1 MTVHDLIDELYAAFA
16 DRLGDPIGARA
27 RDLPRALKLAPEP
40 DLPWSRVFSHEVTLG
55 APALFAEAMPGLPSS
70 MVREATLVH
79 LLAVVDAF
87 GTDRLEDQQIDP
99 SPGVLAVLGQL
110 RRERD
115 RAMAR
120 LFRGPPPAD
129 LDFSA
134 ADVLTTS
141 AIHRERATL
150 LSARSV
156 DVTFYERASLD
167 KQCAGLVASVALARV
182 AGWDRRR
189 CIAVRKT
196 LESVALGLQMYD
208 DVVDWEDDLRRG
220 GSWAVCLMMGERR
233 PGVAGDR
240 ATEGA
245 SIRIQVLHSAVLG
258 TMLVG
263 ALAHMRAARRR
274 ASALGAFRLAAWAAS
289 RERRLEALVS
299 AERRSAG
306 YAVRAHAL
314 AAWAGE
320 VLA

>member
-1 MTVHDLIDELYAAFA
+1 MNVHDLVDELYAAFA
-16 DRLGDPIGARA
+16 DRIGDPIAARA

-40 DLPWSRVFSHEVTLG
+40 DLPWSQVFSHEVTLG
-55 APALFAEAMPGLPSS
+55 APALFAEAMPEVPNSL
-70 MVREATLVH
+70 VREATLVH

-87 GTDRLEDQQIDP
+87 GTDRIEDEQIEP
-99 SPGVLAVLGQL
+99 SPGVFAVLGQL

-120 LFRGPPPAD
+120 LFRGAPPAD

-134 ADVLTTS
+134 ADALTTS

-150 LSARSV
+150 RCARSV
-156 DVTFYERASLD
+156 DVAFYERASLE

-189 CIAVRKT
+189 CSAVRKT

-220 GSWAVCLMMGERR
+220 GSWAICLMMGERR
-233 PGVAGDR
+233 LGAANR
-240 ATEGA
+240 ATIGESA
-245 SIRIQVLHSAVLG
+245 RIQVLQSAVLG
-258 TMLVG
+258 TMLHG
-263 ALAHMRAARRR
+263 AQAHMRAARRR
-274 ASALGAFRLAAWAAS
+274 ATALGAFRLAAWAAS
-289 RERRLEALVS
+289 RERRLEALVT